1 MKIEQSQVKYVAL
14 LARLRIDPAELEKW
28 SEQMGAMIEFAD
40 QLNELDL
47 NDAEMNE
54 VGRASLY
61 NVFREDERKE
71 SFDRNKILSNA
82 PEQYEGCY
90 VVPKIV
96 E

>member
-1 MKIEQSQVKYVAL
+1 MKIEESQVKHVAS
-14 LARLRIDPAELEKW
+14 LARLKIGEAEQEKW
-28 SEQMGAMIEFAD
+28 SEQMEAIIEFAD

-47 NDAEMNE
+47 NDPESNE
-54 VGRASLY
+54 PGRASLY

>member
-1 MKIEQSQVKYVAL
+1 MKIEQSQVKHVAS
-14 LARLRIDPAELEKW
+14 LARLRLDEAELEKW

-40 QLNELDL
+40 QLNKLDL
-47 NDAEMNE
+47 NETEMNE

-61 NVFREDERKE
+61 NVFREDERKV
-71 SFDRNKILSNA
+71 SFDRDKILSNA
-82 PEQYEGCY
+82 PEQYEGYY

>member
-1 MKIEQSQVKYVAL
+1 MKIESEQVKHVAL
-14 LARLRIDPAELEKW
+14 LAHLRIDPAELEKW
-28 SEQMGAMIEFAD
+28 SEQMGAMIDFAD

-47 NDAEMNE
+47 NDAESNE
-54 VGRASLY
+54 PGSTSLY

>member
-1 MKIEQSQVKYVAL
+1 MKIESEQVKHVAL
-14 LARLRIDPAELEKW
+14 LAHLRIDPAELEKW
-28 SEQMGAMIEFAD
+28 SEQMGAIIEFAD

-47 NDAEMNE
+47 NDAESNE
-54 VGRASLY
+54 PGRASLY

-71 SFDRNKILSNA
+71 SFDRDKILFNA

>member
-1 MKIEQSQVKYVAL
+1 MKIEQIQVKHVAS
-14 LARLRIDPAELEKW
+14 LARLRLDEAEQEKW
-28 SEQMGAMIEFAD
+28 SEQMGAIIEFAN

-47 NDAEMNE
+47 NDAESNGS
-54 VGRASLY
+54 GRASLY

>member
-1 MKIEQSQVKYVAL
+1 MRIESEQVKHVAL
-14 LARLRIDPAELEKW
+14 LAHLRIDPAELEKW
-28 SEQMGAMIEFAD
+28 SEQMGAMIDFAD

-47 NDAEMNE
+47 NDAESNE
-54 VGRASLY
+54 PGRASLY

>member
-1 MKIEQSQVKYVAL
+1 MKIKKSQVKHVAS
-14 LARLRIDPAELEKW
+14 LARLKIGEAEQDKW
-28 SEQMGAMIEFAD
+28 SEQMGAIIEFAD

-47 NDAEMNE
+47 NDAESNE
-54 VGRASLY
+54 PGRASLY
-61 NVFREDERKE
+61 NVFREDERKA
-71 SFDRNKILSNA
+71 SFDRDKILSNA

>member
-1 MKIEQSQVKYVAL
+1 MKIEESQVKHVAS
-14 LARLRIDPAELEKW
+14 LARLRIDEAEQDKW
-28 SEQMGAMIEFAD
+28 SEQMGAIIEFAD

-47 NDAEMNE
+47 NDAESNE
-54 VGRASLY
+54 QGSTSLY
-61 NVFREDERKE
+61 NVFREDERKA
-71 SFDRNKILSNA
+71 SFDRDKILFNA

>member
-1 MKIEQSQVKYVAL
+1 MKIEQSQVKHVAS
-14 LARLRIDPAELEKW
+14 LARLRIDEAEREKW
-28 SEQMGAMIEFAD
+28 SEQMGAIIEFAD

-47 NDAEMNE
+47 NDAESNGP
-54 VGRASLY
+54 GRASLY

>member
-1 MKIEQSQVKYVAL
+1 MKIESEQVKHVAL
-14 LARLRIDPAELEKW
+14 LAHLRIDPAELEKW
-28 SEQMGAMIEFAD
+28 SEQMGAIIEFAD

-47 NDAEMNE
+47 NETEMNE

>member
-1 MKIEQSQVKYVAL
+1 MKIKQSQVKHVAS
-14 LARLRIDPAELEKW
+14 LARLKIGEAEQEKW
-28 SEQMGAMIEFAD
+28 SEQMGAIIEFAN

-47 NDAEMNE
+47 NDTESNE
-54 VGRASLY
+54 PGRASLY
-61 NVFREDERKE
+61 NVFREDERKA
-71 SFDRNKILSNA
+71 SFDRDKILSNA

>member
-1 MKIEQSQVKYVAL
+1 MKIESEQVKHVAL
-14 LARLRIDPAELEKW
+14 LAHLRIDPAELEKW
-28 SEQMGAMIEFAD
+28 SEQMGAMIDFAD

-47 NDAEMNE
+47 NDAESNGP
-54 VGRASLY
+54 GRASLY

>member
-1 MKIEQSQVKYVAL
+1 MKIEQSQVKHVAS
-14 LARLRIDPAELEKW
+14 LARLRIDEAEQEKW
-28 SEQMGAMIEFAD
+28 SEQMGAIIEFAD

-47 NDAEMNE
+47 NDAESNE
-54 VGRASLY
+54 QGKTSLY
-61 NVFREDERKE
+61 NVFREDEQKE
-71 SFDRNKILSNA
+71 SFDRDKILANA

>member
-1 MKIEQSQVKYVAL
+1 MKIESEQVKHVAL
-14 LARLRIDPAELEKW
+14 LAHLRIDPAEQEKW
-28 SEQMGAMIEFAD
+28 SEQMGAIIEFAD

-47 NDAEMNE
+47 NDAESNGP
-54 VGRASLY
+54 GRASLY

>member
-1 MKIEQSQVKYVAL
+1 MKIEQSQVKHVAS
-14 LARLRIDPAELEKW
+14 LARLRIDEAEQEKW
-28 SEQMGAMIEFAD
+28 SEQMEAIIEFAD

-47 NDAEMNE
+47 NDPESNE
-54 VGRASLY
+54 PGRVSLY

>member
-1 MKIEQSQVKYVAL
+1 MKIEQSQVKHVAS
-14 LARLRIDPAELEKW
+14 LARLRIDEAELEKW
-28 SEQMGAMIEFAD
+28 SEQMGAIIEFAN

-47 NDAEMNE
+47 NDPESNE
-54 VGRASLY
+54 PGRASLY

>member
-1 MKIEQSQVKYVAL
+1 MKIKQSQVKHVAS
-14 LARLRIDPAELEKW
+14 LARLKIGEAEQEKW
-28 SEQMGAMIEFAD
+28 SEQMGAIIEFAD

-47 NDAEMNE
+47 NDAESNGS
-54 VGRASLY
+54 GRASLY

>member
-1 MKIEQSQVKYVAL
+1 MEAI
-14 LARLRIDPAELEKW
+14 
-28 SEQMGAMIEFAD
+28 IEFAD

-47 NDAEMNE
+47 NDAESNGS
-54 VGRASLY
+54 GRTSLY

-82 PEQYEGCY
+82 PEQYDGSY

>member
-1 MKIEQSQVKYVAL
+1 MKIGSWQVKHVAS
-14 LARLRIDPAELEKW
+14 LARLRIDAAEQEKW

-47 NDAEMNE
+47 NDAESNAA
-54 VGRASLY
+54 GSTTLC
-61 NVFREDERKE
+61 NVFREDERKA
-71 SFDRNKILSNA
+71 SFDREKILSNA

-90 VVPKIV
+90 VVPRIV

>member
-1 MKIEQSQVKYVAL
+1 MRIESEQVKHVAL
-14 LARLRIDPAELEKW
+14 LAHLRIDPAELEKW
-28 SEQMGAMIEFAD
+28 SEQMEAIIEFAD

-47 NDAEMNE
+47 NDPESNE
-54 VGRASLY
+54 PGRASLY

-71 SFDRNKILSNA
+71 SFDRDKILFNA